1 MKITL
6 REIKRAEACEE
17 AVESFRARFGE
28 SATEAE
34 AFAWLKEHPDWL
46 AWAMGRYVRW
56 CKLLIAHGADANAED
71 SDGWTPMHYA
81 AYCGHA
87 EVVRLLLANGAD
99 ANTQDRYGWTPL
111 HHAARNGHGE
121 IVKLLLAHGANVNA
135 KDNYGWTPL
144 HYAACRGHAE
154 AVKILEAAIAKTK
167 GA

>member
-1 MKITL
+1 MIVKITS
-6 REIKRAEACEE
+6 REIAKAGACAE

-34 AFAWLKEHPDWL
+34 AFAWLKEHPYWL

-87 EVVRLLLANGAD
+87 EAVKFLIAHGAD
-99 ANTQDRYGWTPL
+99 AN
-111 HHAARNGHGE
+111 AKNNNGM
-121 IVKLLLAHGANVNA
+121 
-135 KDNYGWTPL
+135 TPL

-154 AVKILEAAIAKTK
+154 AVKILETAIAKTK
-167 GA
+167 GGQS